1 MTGAAWAVVAGLG
14 FGVFQTLNRRAVTGM
29 NVFVAT
35 FLQLLVSALVMIGV
49 TLTTEDI
56 SVLSTAPISA
66 LIWFGLAGVIH
77 FSIGWTF
84 LNGSQKRIGAA
95 RTGALI
101 GTTPLF
107 GALIAFVTLS
117 EGLDVFSLTG
127 ILLIVV
133 GAYVTSNPFSSRPGQ
148 TDGSSST
155 NRWLSLALALGA
167 PLCWS
172 ISPIFIRY
180 GLQGL
185 PSPLLGVTIGL
196 SASALGYGAA
206 LVVQHI
212 RSPLARVG
220 GEALVLKIVAGVL
233 VGLSTW
239 ARWVALDMT
248 SVATVL
254 ALSMVSVPTVNLLT
268 PLVISHHLE
277 RVTRGVWLGSAFIVA
292 GSLVLILK

>member
-1 MTGAAWAVVAGLG
+1 MSGAAWAVVAGLG

-35 FLQLLVSALVMIGV
+35 FIQLLVSALVMIGV
-49 TLTTEDI
+49 TLATEDI
-56 SVLSTAPISA
+56 SVLFKAPLSA
-66 LIWFGLAGVIH
+66 IVWFALAGVIH

-84 LNGSQKRIGAA
+84 LNASQKRIGAA

-107 GALIAFVTLS
+107 GALIAFITLS
-117 EGLDVFSLTG
+117 EGLDIFGIMG
-127 ILLIVV
+127 ILLIVA
-133 GAYVTSNPFSSRPGQ
+133 GAYVTSNPFNAGRDKTAASPDSSRW
-148 TDGSSST
+148 
-155 NRWLSLALALGA
+155 RSLALAMAA

-172 ISPIFIRY
+172 ISPILIKY
-180 GLQGL
+180 GLQDL
-185 PSPLLGVTIGL
+185 ASPLLGVTVGL
-196 SASALGYGAA
+196 SASALGYGLA
-206 LVVQHI
+206 LAVHHV

-220 GEALVLKIVAGVL
+220 GEALALKIVAGVL

-248 SVATVL
+248 TVAAVL

-268 PLVISHHLE
+268 PLVIGRHLE
-277 RVTRGVWLGSAFIVA
+277 RVTRGVWFGSALIIA
-292 GSLVLILK
+292 GSLVLILT